1 MQFFFAAM
9 QGKFVMHKNLGA
21 HLIFTFDVPCQ
32 RLHSVQ
38 IPAAAG
44 GDGDGGGAEDGGAGE
59 VEMQTQQRSTT
70 NNSTLTVMF

>member
-9 QGKFVMHKNLGA
+9 QGKFFMHKNLGA

-44 GDGDGGGAEDGGAGE
+44 RAGDGGGAGGGVAGE
-59 VEMQTQQRSTT
+59 AEMQTQQRSVT
-70 NNSTLTVMF
+70 NN